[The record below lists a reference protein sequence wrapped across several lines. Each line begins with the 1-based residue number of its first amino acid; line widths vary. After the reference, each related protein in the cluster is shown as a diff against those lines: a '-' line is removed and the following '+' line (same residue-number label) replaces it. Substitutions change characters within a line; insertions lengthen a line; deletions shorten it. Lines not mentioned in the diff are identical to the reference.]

1 MKRFLGVV
9 CCNVLLLAGWLAI
22 DANAQAAAA
31 PAHVAAAKAA
41 ISPRV
46 PNPRPY
52 QVYQNMFNQLCAESR
67 LPDVVRPDMEGSK
80 PLPRAAWY
88 YPPHKV
94 FDNLY
99 FIGTKSAGVYAINTS
114 AGIIMIDTNFDWNVQ
129 ELANGLLQFGL
140 DPANIKYVIVTSAH
154 PDRYW
159 GAKTLQD
166 AYPSVRVIMSEA
178 DWGVVAK
185 DSSPAALKPRK
196 DMVATD
202 GQKLTLGDTTV
213 NIYITPGDTPGTL
226 SLIFPLVET
235 PLQMTYE
242 KTKERHVAGMWG
254 GADFNVGR
262 QGVQYWPDGQTL
274 FKTYLASLAR
284 FKGLADA
291 AGVDTII
298 APSMTQANNI
308 QKLAEAR
315 GLELDNSGQSGIL
328 AQRLEK
334 GDIISH
340 PFIGKDDVERYYTII
355 RECAQAQLAWRTGL

>member
-1 MKRFLGVV
+1 MRRYLIAV
-9 CCNVLLLAGWLAI
+9 CCNVVFWAGWLAI

-31 PAHVAAAKAA
+31 QVHVAAAKAA
-41 ISPRV
+41 VSPRAS
-46 PNPRPY
+46 NPKPWH
-52 QVYQNMFNQLCAESR
+52 VYQNLFNELCAESKEK
-67 LPDVVRPDMEGSK
+67 DVVRPNMAQGK
-80 PLPRAAWY
+80 LLPLANWS
-88 YPPHKV
+88 YPPHKF

-114 AGIIMIDTNFDWNVQ
+114 AGIIVIDTNFDWNVK
-129 ELANGLLQFGL
+129 ELVAGLLQFGL
-140 DPANIKYVIVTSAH
+140 DPANIKYVIVTSAG

-166 AYPSVRVIMSEA
+166 AYPSARIIMSEA
-178 DWGVVAK
+178 DWAVVAK

-213 NIYITPGDTPGTL
+213 NIYITPSDTPGTI
-226 SLIFPLVET
+226 SLIFPLIET

-242 KTKERHVAGMWG
+242 KGKERHVASMWG
-254 GADFNVGR
+254 GTDYNIGR

-284 FKGLADA
+284 FKALGDA

-298 APSMTQANNI
+298 APNMTYANNFE
-308 QKLAEAR
+308 KLAEAR
-315 GLELDNSGQSGIL
+315 RLENDSSAQSNAL
-328 AQRLEK
+328 AARLEK
-334 GDIISH
+334 GEIISH

-355 RECAQAQLAWRTGL
+355 RECAQAQLAWRTGS